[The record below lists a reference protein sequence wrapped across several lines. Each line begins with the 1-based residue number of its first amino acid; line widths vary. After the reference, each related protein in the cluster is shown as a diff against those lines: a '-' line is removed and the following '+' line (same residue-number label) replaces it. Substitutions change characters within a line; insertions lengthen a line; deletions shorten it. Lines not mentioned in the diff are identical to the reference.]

1 MMGEN
6 YGLIA
11 AETKQAYERIKAYV
25 RKTPLDYSPWLS
37 DSCSVYIKREDEQ
50 ITNSFKLRGAVNKVQ
65 KLCQATDTKLKIV
78 TASSGNHGLACARS
92 VTGTD
97 VDCTIVVLENI
108 SSSKVKG
115 IKRTNATLKFHG
127 TDCVETELFAKNY
140 AEEIGALYVS
150 PYNDPDVVAGQG
162 TIGIEILE
170 DLPSVDAVFISVGG
184 GGLISGISAFMKNR
198 KPDIKIIGCQP
209 ENSKVMYESIKHG
222 SILDIES
229 LDTLSDG
236 TAGGV
241 EQGSI
246 TFDICKDLVD
256 EWVLVSE
263 DEISYAVYKM
273 LQEHCKVVEGAAGVA
288 IASFLKTKN
297 QYAGKNVVIV
307 SCGGNI
313 SVEKLKYIINKHEGD

>member
-1 MMGEN
+1 MD
-6 YGLIA
+6 
-11 AETKQAYERIKAYV
+11 K
-25 RKTPLDYSPWLS
+25 S
-37 DSCSVYIKREDEQ
+37 Q
-50 ITNSFKLRGAVNKVQ
+50 I
-65 KLCQATDTKLKIV
+65 
-78 TASSGNHGLACARS
+78 HARS

-97 VDCTIVVLENI
+97 IDCTIVVLENI

-115 IKRTNATLKFHG
+115 IKRANATLKFHG

-150 PYNDPDVVAGQG
+150 PYNDPDVIAGHG
-162 TIGIEILE
+162 TIGLEILE

-184 GGLISGISAFMKNR
+184 GGIISGISAFMKNR
-198 KPDIKIIGCQP
+198 KPDVKIIGCQP
-209 ENSKVMYESIKHG
+209 ENSKVMYESVKHG
-222 SILDIES
+222 SILDIEC

-236 TAGGV
+236 TGGGV

-246 TFDICKDLVD
+246 TFDICNDLVN

-288 IASFLKTKN
+288 IAAFLKIKD

-313 SVEKLKYIINKHEGD
+313 SVEKLKYIIDKHQGE